1 MYIFFEKIQ
10 RKVQSQLNEIA
21 DVFLKSIAVKKYPHP
36 AFYKKS
42 VADRISRSNE
52 SARETAEQQQSSALV
67 VQERQ
72 QQPRVQRRQQP
83 QQPQLSRQRD
93 TNRASDVVSCDFD
106 NSIKDMRSTINER
119 VIDTLNGVS
128 LNDEKQ
134 TIETLSDILNQCLRY
149 ELAVVNL
156 VTLNRLIV
164 KALENFSNMH
174 VEYDARIKQLQ
185 ENFKRDSGDKSK
197 LEVKSSKRGDKIK
210 PKELRKLQDGL
221 DTTRD
226 VLQKL
231 LNQVPMQLGVLKTEL
246 ELIALYDNT
255 DDSEKVHRF
264 LTDPLIVEI
273 VKRSCRLNRAYAVL
287 RHSWTSLIPDDFF

>member
-1 MYIFFEKIQ
+1 
-10 RKVQSQLNEIA
+10 
-21 DVFLKSIAVKKYPHP
+21 
-36 AFYKKS
+36 
-42 VADRISRSNE
+42 
-52 SARETAEQQQSSALV
+52 
-67 VQERQ
+67 
-72 QQPRVQRRQQP
+72 
-83 QQPQLSRQRD
+83 
-93 TNRASDVVSCDFD
+93 
-106 NSIKDMRSTINER
+106 MRSTINER

-128 LNDEKQ
+128 LNDETQ
-134 TIETLSDILNQCLRY
+134 TVGTLSDILNQCLRY

-174 VEYDARIKQLQ
+174 VEYDAKIKQLQ
-185 ENFKRDSGDKSK
+185 ENFKSDKNGMK
-197 LEVKSSKRGDKIK
+197 IEGEKSNAVEKIK
-210 PKELRKLQDGL
+210 PNELRKLQDGL

-231 LNQVPMQLGVLKTEL
+231 LNQVPLQLGVLKTEL

-273 VKRSCRLNRAYAVL
+273 VKRSCRLNRAYSVL
-287 RHSWTSLIPDDFF
+287 RHSWSSLIPDDFF